1 MIIDDIL
8 APSDV
13 LVGLRATG
21 KRSLIEI
28 LSQRAAR
35 ACAIDP
41 ADLLAAL
48 LHREGLGSTGIG
60 DGVAL
65 PHARL
70 EPVRRPYG
78 ILARLRDPIDFE
90 AVDERKVDLV
100 VLLLLPSEPQDAPLN
115 ALACV
120 ARRLR
125 DPATAAAMRRARDPA
140 TLFGL
145 VRGPVPAG
153 P

>member
-1 MIIDDIL
+1 MTIDELL

-13 LVGLRATG
+13 LVGLRAAG
-21 KRSLIEI
+21 KRALLESL
-28 LSQRAAR
+28 SRRAAR
-35 ACAIDP
+35 ACAADP
-41 ADLLAAL
+41 AELLAAL
-48 LHREGLGSTGIG
+48 MHREGFGSTGIG
-60 DGVAL
+60 VGVAL

-70 EPVRRPYG
+70 QPFRRPYG

-100 VLLLLPSEPQDAPLN
+100 FLLLLPSDPQGGPLN

-125 DPATAAAMRRARDPA
+125 DPAVAAAMRRAGDPA
-140 TLFGL
+140 ALFGS
-145 VRGPVPAG
+145 VRGPCPD
-153 P
+153 